1 MLDVSPKVAQ
11 ERGGYGDERY
21 EKEEVQRR
29 VRDVF
34 VRIGEEFEGGGGKW
48 LVVDA
53 DESSNDVQAV
63 IWDAVKDLVRGLEI
77 PIEKLWD
84 DKREAKNVDAL
95 YM

>member
-1 MLDVSPKVAQ
+1 MRRKNRVQLSVKHSENSAR
-11 ERGGYGDERY
+11 ERAEWKGRFRTIVGA
-21 EKEEVQRR
+21 
-29 VRDVF
+29 
-34 VRIGEEFEGGGGKW
+34 
-48 LVVDA
+48 VDA

>member
-1 MLDVSPKVAQ
+1 MLFRS
-11 ERGGYGDERY
+11 
-21 EKEEVQRR
+21 
-29 VRDVF
+29 
-34 VRIGEEFEGGGGKW
+34 
-48 LVVDA
+48 A